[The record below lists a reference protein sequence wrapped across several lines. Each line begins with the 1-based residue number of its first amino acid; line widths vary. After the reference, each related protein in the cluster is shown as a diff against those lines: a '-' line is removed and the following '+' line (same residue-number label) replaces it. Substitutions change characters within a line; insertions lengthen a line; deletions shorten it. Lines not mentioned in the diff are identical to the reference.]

1 MKHPEREEWVP
12 FIFNEA
18 EPQTRARLA
27 QHLKDCAECARE
39 VAGWRRSLRR
49 LDRWPLPKPEPMPTP
64 LFQPFLKWAL
74 AAALVLGT
82 GMLIGRV
89 TAPPRPP
96 LSELRA
102 AIEAS
107 VRSSLEAD
115 MTQAFRQLQDQTSSA
130 LVSAEA
136 RLAKGSAVER
146 QRFWRDLLDVL
157 AAARTDDAGALQ
169 AALRTAQE
177 RNETE
182 FVALRK
188 DLETLASMTDEEI
201 RDARL
206 RLVQLAAVRDST
218 Q

>member
-18 EPQTRARLA
+18 EPQTQARLT
-27 QHLKDCAECARE
+27 QHLKECAECARE
-39 VAGWRRSLRR
+39 VAGWRRSLRT
-49 LDRWPLPKPEPMPTP
+49 LDRWPLPKPQPRATP
-64 LFQPFLKWAL
+64 LSQPFLKWAL
-74 AAALVLGT
+74 AASLVLGG

-102 AIEAS
+102 EIEAS
-107 VRSSLEAD
+107 VRSSLEAE
-115 MTQAFRQLQDQTSSA
+115 MTQAFRQLQDQTSNASA
-130 LVSAEA
+130 SAEA
-136 RLAKGSAVER
+136 RLTKGSAVER
-146 QRFWRDLLDVL
+146 QRLWRDLLDVM
-157 AAARTDDAGALQ
+157 ATSRSEDRRALQ
-169 AALRTAQE
+169 TALRTLQD
-177 RNETE
+177 RHDTE

-188 DLETLASMTDEEI
+188 DLETLASMTDDEI

>member
-1 MKHPEREEWVP
+1 MKHPEREEWIP
-12 FIFNEA
+12 FVFNEA
-18 EPQTRARLA
+18 EPQTRTRLA
-27 QHLKDCAECARE
+27 QHLKECAECARE

-49 LDRWPLPKPEPMPTP
+49 LDRWPLPKPERMTTP
-64 LFQPFLKWAL
+64 LFQPILKWAL
-74 AAALVLGT
+74 AAALVLGA

-96 LSELRA
+96 VSELRA

-107 VRSSLEAD
+107 VRSSLQAE
-115 MTQAFRQLQDQTSSA
+115 MTQAFRQLQDQTSTA

-146 QRFWRDLLDVL
+146 QRLWRDFLDVL
-157 AAARTDDAGALQ
+157 ASARSEDGRALQ
-169 AALRTAQE
+169 TALRAVQE
-177 RNETE
+177 RHETE

-188 DLETLASMTDEEI
+188 DLETLASLTDEEI